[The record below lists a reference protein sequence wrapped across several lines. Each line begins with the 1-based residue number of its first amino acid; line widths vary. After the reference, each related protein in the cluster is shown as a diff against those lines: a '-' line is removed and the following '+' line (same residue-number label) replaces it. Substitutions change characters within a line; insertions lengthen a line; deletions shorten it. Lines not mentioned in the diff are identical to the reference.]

1 LLCQILDSDPYDAEI
16 ECWTQAA
23 GQLTTLS
30 QICTSAATAET
41 IQRVN
46 RLMAGWPT
54 EDELPPDGLEG
65 LRSTARKLE
74 QGFLDIKRDAEEEV
88 R

>member
-1 LLCQILDSDPYDAEI
+1 
-16 ECWTQAA
+16 
-23 GQLTTLS
+23 
-30 QICTSAATAET
+30 
-41 IQRVN
+41 
-46 RLMAGWPT
+46 MAGWPT